1 MALLYLNLRDL
12 IRRKSGDCHINDCG
26 CKQILQK
33 TDFTKFN
40 FIIIKARTVVD
51 KFSKE

>member
-1 MALLYLNLRDL
+1 MALLYLKLRDL
-12 IRRKSGDCHINDCG
+12 IRKKSGDCHNNDCG
-26 CKQILQK
+26 CKKILQK

-51 KFSKE
+51 KFSEE